1 MENPAETK
9 LLFPI
14 RADTGA
20 TPSQEQLQQVKSS
33 KQKGPLNRKLTTFI
47 TRKLGLA
54 APLLFVREGS
64 WGAGHQMNCFQCF
77 AIVKKAAIKNPV
89 QGWRVLL
96 FYVTTIT
103 STIST

>member
-1 MENPAETK
+1 MGILQLFTYRDINYIVCFGAVK
-9 LLFPI
+9 LYIHCSAVTFDVVVCGQTAI
-14 RADTGA
+14 
-20 TPSQEQLQQVKSS
+20 VF
-33 KQKGPLNRKLTTFI
+33 LTAI
-47 TRKLGLA
+47 
-54 APLLFVREGS
+54 S
-64 WGAGHQMNCFQCF
+64 CFQCF